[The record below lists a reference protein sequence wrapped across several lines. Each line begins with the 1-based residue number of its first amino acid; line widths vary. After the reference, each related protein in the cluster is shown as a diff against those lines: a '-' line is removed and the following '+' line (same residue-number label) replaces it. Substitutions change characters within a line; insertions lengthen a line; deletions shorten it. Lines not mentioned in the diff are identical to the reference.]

1 MSKLTKN
8 QKEVLRNI
16 QDKIKESLSG
26 KKSYETLVSELK
38 VLVNASENL
47 NSYYNL
53 LRDIFVDSSSIPD
66 LNVEKLYN
74 NILSLQP
81 ENKRY
86 VINHYYGLNMSKKT
100 YQEIAQ
106 DMNITETNVKQ
117 IRTIAL
123 KNLKELYS
131 DKMLINKAISE
142 DMNKSLMEVVIS
154 TRANNALIC
163 AGYET
168 LGDIISM
175 NLDEICS
182 IRNIGKKVVEDI
194 VNFFYFRYGV
204 ILKEGGIFKYA
215 DIINENTKQIK
226 IKKCY

>member
-1 MSKLTKN
+1 MSKLTKE
-8 QKEVLRNI
+8 QKEILKSI

-38 VLVNASENL
+38 VLVNTSENL
-47 NSYYNL
+47 DSYYNL
-53 LRDIFVDSSSIPD
+53 LRDVFADSSSIPD
-66 LNVEKLYN
+66 LNVEKLYT

-86 VINHYYGLNMSKKT
+86 VINHLYGLNMSKKT

-106 DMNITETNVKQ
+106 DMNITVTNVKQ
-117 IRTIAL
+117 IRAIAL

-131 DKMLINKAISE
+131 DKIIINKAIS
-142 DMNKSLMEVVIS
+142 DDIDKSLMEVVIS
-154 TRANNALIC
+154 TRANNALIR

-168 LGDIISM
+168 LGDIIDM
-175 NLDEICS
+175 NLDKISS

-194 VNFFYFRYGV
+194 ANFFYFEYGV
-204 ILKEGGIFKYA
+204 ILKEGSIFKYA
-215 DIINENTKQIK
+215 DVIDENTKQIK

>member
-16 QDKIKESLSG
+16 QDKIKESLYG

-163 AGYET
+163 AGYKT

-204 ILKEGGIFKYA
+204 ILKEGSIFKYA